1 MVSKDTEVELSPCL
15 IPKVLP
21 ESTNSGAYR
30 RKIYLIL
37 THFRCPDLA
46 LTSHSKQRNRTP
58 RECYLIFHPW
68 KPAEFQVDCEY
79 QGRMMEEPHQSA
91 AIPLSVTGNAV
102 SILLIPASTD
112 LLNWPTHKL
121 LTCDSVKMGERVKVM
136 PTKCSLDFHF
146 QVGCEPSNHNLKQ

>member
-1 MVSKDTEVELSPCL
+1 M
-15 IPKVLP
+15 P

-37 THFRCPDLA
+37 THFRCQIQHWHLI
-46 LTSHSKQRNRTP
+46 LSRNRTP

-79 QGRMMEEPHQSA
+79 QGRRMERA
-91 AIPLSVTGNAV
+91 TSVHSNTHYLWQECCVHFINTC
-102 SILLIPASTD
+102 PSTD

-146 QVGCEPSNHNLKQ
+146 QVGCERSSHNLKQWQQQKINWKISVF